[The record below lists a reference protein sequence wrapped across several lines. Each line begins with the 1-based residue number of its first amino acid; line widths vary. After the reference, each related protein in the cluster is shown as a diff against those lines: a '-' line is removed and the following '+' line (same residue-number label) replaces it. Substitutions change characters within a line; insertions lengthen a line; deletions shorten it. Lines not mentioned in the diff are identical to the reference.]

1 MSVVHL
7 CKHIYMKI
15 VGIQDIVCL
24 WFLTACLVGCMISN
38 VNVNRI
44 NCIHLPMIFFSAYG
58 IELFLRKIK
67 GNANKIA
74 VVIITGIYVCSFI
87 LFGFD
92 YYSEKN
98 TDFYYGYEDALTY
111 AESITDGKIG
121 TVMIRYPLILMHT
134 KMLSK
139 EYLQQ
144 MDGAKNFD
152 TKGIFG
158 RYVTEP
164 SSEDMETDM
173 VYVVSKSFEKQYL
186 TEGFKTEFDNGSY
199 VVIVGNNVIKKE

>member
-1 MSVVHL
+1 MDSQNYIRSKYHL
-7 CKHIYMKI
+7 EQ
-15 VGIQDIVCL
+15 VDLLQ
-24 WFLTACLVGCMISN
+24 
-38 VNVNRI
+38 
-44 NCIHLPMIFFSAYG
+44 
-58 IELFLRKIK
+58 
-67 GNANKIA
+67 
-74 VVIITGIYVCSFI
+74 
-87 LFGFD
+87 
-92 YYSEKN
+92 
-98 TDFYYGYEDALTY
+98 
-111 AESITDGKIG
+111 
-121 TVMIRYPLILMHT
+121 
-134 KMLSK
+134 